1 MVVEGWWPELGCRGN
16 APKKPPPPTL
26 ALVRS
31 QRGHVG
37 TSGSCGG
44 MEDMRSLG
52 GNANI
57 HTRAEGAETHRIY
70 DRGRRIMN
78 HDWYQFL
85 MSLQV

>member
-16 APKKPPPPTL
+16 APNELRAPPHPAL

-31 QRGHVG
+31 QREHVG
-37 TSGSCGG
+37 ASGSCGG

-78 HDWYQFL
+78 GIN
-85 MSLQV
+85 SS